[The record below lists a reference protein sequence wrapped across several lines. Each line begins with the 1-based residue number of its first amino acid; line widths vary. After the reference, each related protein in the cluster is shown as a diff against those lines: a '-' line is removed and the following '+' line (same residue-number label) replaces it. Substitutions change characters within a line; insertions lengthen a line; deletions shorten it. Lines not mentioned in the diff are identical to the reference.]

1 MPEVHIDQF
10 ANEAADDYAKY
21 LLELNETND
30 ETLKK
35 ICESHLTVGE
45 PKVIV
50 GNAGLEE
57 NVEFRDKNKLDE
69 YMDAHGLLLEL

>member
-1 MPEVHIDQF
+1 M
-10 ANEAADDYAKY
+10 
-21 LLELNETND
+21 NETND

-35 ICESHLTVGE
+35 ICEARGIVGE
-45 PKVIV
+45 PKVII

-57 NVEFRDKNKLDE
+57 GAEFRDKNKLDE

>member
-1 MPEVHIDQF
+1 
-10 ANEAADDYAKY
+10 
-21 LLELNETND
+21 
-30 ETLKK
+30 
-35 ICESHLTVGE
+35 LTVGE

-69 YMDAHGLLLEL
+69 YMYAHGLLLEL